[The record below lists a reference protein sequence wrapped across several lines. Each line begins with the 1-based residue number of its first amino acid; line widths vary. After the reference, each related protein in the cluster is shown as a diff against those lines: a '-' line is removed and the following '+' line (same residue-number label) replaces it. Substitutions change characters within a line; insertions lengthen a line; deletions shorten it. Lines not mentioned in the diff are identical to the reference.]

1 MWYKRRKMA
10 ANQQQQHHH
19 RQNRRQHKHENDD
32 DNEKSS
38 SQNDES
44 SASNVVRDLSHQLC
58 FVHQIA
64 DLPLVSASLGQI
76 FDIYE
81 KVKKSNRILGASLH
95 LAENGTKYAVKKV
108 EPIRRL
114 LDSPIVAANKFGCN
128 QLEKIKGKFP
138 AIQITPTELYN
149 NGKVYYDN
157 SYVKGAVDKAQAIVN
172 YGQNQIVQ
180 NAINKYN
187 NSIVKGGVD
196 KVHSIVTYA
205 PQKLIDTSRI
215 CYNSY
220 FKPGV
225 EQAYT
230 IVAYLPQQPDMAVLV
245 LTQNAFSTV
254 ATLTDF
260 VNKRV
265 LETFMPN
272 ILHKNVVVVVQYV
285 HDLSE
290 SFNKATTL
298 RELRDGVL
306 TEAKDKF
313 VLVITVVTSVVDR
326 VMVYPPM
333 SWLATVSRTTNDMVN
348 RTLANGA
355 LFNGKE
361 NDDKKEN

>member
-10 ANQQQQHHH
+10 VNQQNQHHH
-19 RQNRRQHKHENDD
+19 RQNRRQHKHENDED
-32 DNEKSS
+32 GKSS
-38 SQNDES
+38 PTASDDS
-44 SASNVVRDLSHQLC
+44 SNVRDLSHQLC

-95 LAENGTKYAVKKV
+95 LAENGTKYAAKKV

-128 QLEKIKGKFP
+128 QLEKLKGKFP
-138 AIQITPTELYN
+138 VIQITPSELYN
-149 NGKVYYDN
+149 HGKVYYDD
-157 SYVKGAVDKAQAIVN
+157 SYVKGAVDKAHAIVN
-172 YGQNQIVQ
+172 YGQTQIVQ

-187 NSIVKGGVD
+187 NSIVKSGVD
-196 KVHSIVTYA
+196 TVHSIVTYA
-205 PQKLIDTSRI
+205 PQKLINTSKI

-230 IVAYLPQQPDMAVLV
+230 IVAYLPQQPDMAILV

-254 ATLTDF
+254 ANLTDF

-290 SFNKATTL
+290 SFNK
-298 RELRDGVL
+298 RHCCERQ
-306 TEAKDKF
+306 K
-313 VLVITVVTSVVDR
+313 
-326 VMVYPPM
+326 
-333 SWLATVSRTTNDMVN
+333 
-348 RTLANGA
+348 TLAFEFMINK
-355 LFNGKE
+355 LMDSDE
-361 NDDKKEN
+361 ICSMRSHLC